1 MKRCSTSVIISEMKI
16 KTTINHL
23 TLVRMAVFI
32 KTRVKV
38 DEDAGKQ
45 ESLCTFDGNVNCVA
59 TMENSME
66 VLQKLKI
73 ELPYNPAILLLSIY
87 PKKMKRG

>member
-38 DEDAGKQ
+38 DEDAGK
-45 ESLCTFDGNVNCVA
+45 
-59 TMENSME
+59 
-66 VLQKLKI
+66 
-73 ELPYNPAILLLSIY
+73 
-87 PKKMKRG
+87 